1 MLSLLHRARILFTY
15 LFIYLFTYL
24 YLYMKDFLIY
34 ICDALSLRTAESWE
48 DTPNLIVTNWY
59 SRFEM
64 LGNEINT
71 IPTTR
76 GAR

>member
-34 ICDALSLRTAESWE
+34 RVHHQNPDKFKFPPYCASANSWRLSKPDASSKQL
-48 DTPNLIVTNWY
+48 
-59 SRFEM
+59 
-64 LGNEINT
+64 
-71 IPTTR
+71 
-76 GAR
+76 